1 MNLSGVHV
9 WSSSFHTLAV
19 IASTAALDTM
29 LEFAIGIRVEFGSR
43 GILYGA
49 GISVFAKRG
58 ERRRGAVVCLMG
70 SDGNGMA
77 PGVLFLV
84 VRPCVRGAAL
94 MMRGSVGL
102 LVVVIGGACIT
113 LSIVAPPSEVGT
125 FSTLCGEEGR
135 VAAIVFIAV
144 AMVRSSF
151 LFAVVGRRAIDVT
164 SSSCTS
170 MACSSCVKS
179 GRRQCWG

>member
-1 MNLSGVHV
+1 MNSLGVHV
-9 WSSSFHTLAV
+9 WLSSFHTLAV

-29 LEFAIGIRVEFGSR
+29 LAFAIGIRVEFGSR
-43 GILYGA
+43 GILYGV

-58 ERRRGAVVCLMG
+58 ERRRVAVVCLLG
-70 SDGNGMA
+70 SEGKGTA

-84 VRPCVRGAAL
+84 LRPCVRGAAFR
-94 MMRGSVGL
+94 MRGLVGL

-113 LSIVAPPSEVGT
+113 LSIGAAPSEVGT
-125 FSTLCGEEGR
+125 FSTLCGAEGR
-135 VAAIVFIAV
+135 VAAIVFITV
-144 AMVRSSF
+144 AIVRSSF
-151 LFAVVGRRAIDVT
+151 LFAAVGRRLIYVA